1 MDRDKAVERLMALA
15 SRSKKRSKAAQLTDV
30 IEAVETALAARV
42 PRSEIIKDL
51 AESGLDLSLV
61 YFDTALKRIR
71 KKRKAAASKSNHAA
85 PMPSPAV
92 QTKAAELGNSEEKT
106 EYATHD
112 PRMIDQILGS
122 TVDLDDLA
130 KYAPKRKKP

>member
-51 AESGLDLSLV
+51 AESGLELSLV

-71 KKRKAAASKSNHAA
+71 KKRKAAASKSIDAA
-85 PMPSPAV
+85 PMPSPAI
-92 QTKAAELGNSEEKT
+92 QTKAAALGDSEEKT
-106 EYATHD
+106 EYPAHD

>member
-1 MDRDKAVERLMALA
+1 MALA

-51 AESGLDLSLV
+51 AESGLELSLV

-71 KKRKAAASKSNHAA
+71 KKRKTAKSKSIQAAS
-85 PMPSPAV
+85 MPYPAT
-92 QTKAAELGNSEEKT
+92 QTKAADSENSEEKT
-106 EYATHD
+106 EYPAHD

-122 TVDLDDLA
+122 TVDLDNLA

>member
-1 MDRDKAVERLMALA
+1 MALA
-15 SRSKKRSKAAQLTDV
+15 SRSKKRSKAAQLEGV
-30 IEAVETALAARV
+30 VEAVEAALAAGV

-51 AESGLDLSLV
+51 AESGLDLSLA

-71 KKRKAAASKSNHAA
+71 KKRKTAKRKSTQAAS
-85 PMPSPAV
+85 MPYPAT
-92 QTKAAELGNSEEKT
+92 QTKATDSENSEEKT
-106 EYATHD
+106 EYPAHD